1 MGGKATPGMPASG
14 TVWLEVAPAA
24 PAAALCVVAEPM
36 LALAIIAVIARASL
50 LRSASSLL
58 VRLDILLRASRAIPY
73 MPMASSYACWSPPSG
88 GGFGLLSRD
97 GPACTRPLCVT
108 AGVAAALRWR
118 FKEADGSFPAARSS
132 RACCCFRSPQSVV
145 PPAAPA
151 VGEPALLPFGEPAIL
166 PGMPFFVGLVVDR
179 VGGRSRLHGRS
190 NLVRVQPSLGHWAE
204 LGVQT
209 TETVGRTQT
218 GGGGTYRVRYAATNR
233 H

>member
-14 TVWLEVAPAA
+14 TVWLEVALAA

-58 VRLDILLRASRAIPY
+58 VRLDILLRVSRAIPY

-88 GGFGLLSRD
+88 GGFGLLSR
-97 GPACTRPLCVT
+97 GGQRAHGRYVSRQVSLRPC
-108 AGVAAALRWR
+108 AGASRRGRWLLLR
-118 FKEADGSFPAARSS
+118 
-132 RACCCFRSPQSVV
+132 PQQPRMLLLSIAPVV

-166 PGMPFFVGLVVDR
+166 PGMPFFVGLVVD
-179 VGGRSRLHGRS
+179 
-190 NLVRVQPSLGHWAE
+190 
-204 LGVQT
+204 
-209 TETVGRTQT
+209 
-218 GGGGTYRVRYAATNR
+218 
-233 H
+233 

>member
-58 VRLDILLRASRAIPY
+58 VRLDILRLVSRAIPY

-88 GGFGLLSRD
+88 GGFGLLSRG

-118 FKEADGSFPAARSS
+118 FREADGSFSAARSS
-132 RACCCFRSPQSVV
+132 RACCCFRSRHWSRR
-145 PPAAPA
+145 
-151 VGEPALLPFGEPAIL
+151 LLPLSPCRGGAGVRSIWRASDSARHAI
-166 PGMPFFVGLVVDR
+166 FC
-179 VGGRSRLHGRS
+179 RSRS
-190 NLVRVQPSLGHWAE
+190 
-204 LGVQT
+204 
-209 TETVGRTQT
+209 
-218 GGGGTYRVRYAATNR
+218 
-233 H
+233 

>member
-1 MGGKATPGMPASG
+1 MGGEATPGMPASG
-14 TVWLEVAPAA
+14 TVWLEVALAA

-58 VRLDILLRASRAIPY
+58 VRLDILLRVSRAIPY
-73 MPMASSYACWSPPSG
+73 MPMASSYACWLPPSG
-88 GGFGLLSRD
+88 GGFGLLSRG

-118 FKEADGSFPAARSS
+118 FKEADGSFSAARSS

-151 VGEPALLPFGEPAIL
+151 VAAVGGEPAFGPFGEPAIL
-166 PGMPFFVGLVVDR
+166 LGMPFFVGLVVD
-179 VGGRSRLHGRS
+179 
-190 NLVRVQPSLGHWAE
+190 
-204 LGVQT
+204 
-209 TETVGRTQT
+209 
-218 GGGGTYRVRYAATNR
+218 
-233 H
+233 

>member
-36 LALAIIAVIARASL
+36 LALVVIAVIARASL

-58 VRLDILLRASRAIPY
+58 VRLDILLRVSRAIPY

-88 GGFGLLSRD
+88 GGFGLLSRG
-97 GPACTRPLCVT
+97 GPAWHTAAMCHGRCRCGLALALQGGRWLLLRRPQQPCMLLLSI
-108 AGVAAALRWR
+108 APL
-118 FKEADGSFPAARSS
+118 
-132 RACCCFRSPQSVV
+132 V

-151 VGEPALLPFGEPAIL
+151 VAAVGGEPAFGPFGEPAIL
-166 PGMPFFVGLVVDR
+166 RGMPFFVGLVVDR
-179 VGGRSRLHGRS
+179 VGGRSRLHGCS

-218 GGGGTYRVRYAATNR
+218 GGGGMG
-233 H
+233 